1 MGEYHRK
8 GFGLKA
14 TVKPLLESQYASR
27 VVDYLRTRGHEVTVG
42 NTTVRL
48 AKEFGF
54 CIGVERAVDI
64 AYQTRHRYPDKR
76 IFITTEI
83 IHNQSVNERLR
94 DMGFIFLNSSYNNGE
109 TYNDITS
116 EDVVV
121 LPAFGASVQEIET
134 IRQKNCILVDTTC
147 GAVINVWKSVEK
159 NAKDVFTSLIH
170 GKYNHEETIATA
182 SRAGKNYLIVRD
194 LDEADYVCEYI
205 LGRGNRDEFMK
216 KFANAVSA
224 GFDPETHLSLIGVAN
239 QTTMLSTESM
249 EIAARVRG
257 AFVKKFGDEDT
268 RRRFRMQDTI
278 CSATQ
283 DRQDAV
289 NEMMKQKPHVMMVI
303 GGYNSSNT
311 THLAEIPLHNKVPA
325 YHIDDADCLISR
337 SQIRHLPIGTKD
349 EVVAEN
355 WWPTQ
360 SPLIVGVTAGASTPN
375 NKIGDLIMR
384 VFELSGEDASKL
396 VTEIESMGAGLPDDI
411 RNAIHDGSKGP
422 GHDDHDDHDDHHH

>member
-8 GFGLKA
+8 GFGLKN

-27 VVDYLRTRGHEVTVG
+27 VVDYLRAKGHEITVG

-54 CIGVERAVDI
+54 CIGVERAVDM

-83 IHNQSVNERLR
+83 IHNRSVNERLR
-94 DMGFIFLNSSYNNGE
+94 DMGFIFLNSEYNNGE

-116 EDVVV
+116 DDVVV
-121 LPAFGASVQEIET
+121 LPAFGASVQEID
-134 IRQKNCILVDTTC
+134 ILRQKNCILVDTTC

-159 NAKDVFTSLIH
+159 YSKDEFTSLIH
-170 GKYNHEETIATA
+170 GKYDHEETIATA
-182 SRAGKNYLIVRD
+182 SRAGARYIIVRD
-194 LDEADYVCEYI
+194 LAEADYVCDYI
-205 LGRGNRDEFMK
+205 LGKGNRDEFMK
-216 KFANAVSA
+216 KFSKAVSP
-224 GFDPETHLSLIGVAN
+224 GFDPDTHLSLIGAAN

-257 AFVKKFGDEDT
+257 AFVIKFGDVET

-289 NEMMKQKPHVMMVI
+289 NDMMKAKPHVMMVI

-325 YHIDDADCLISR
+325 YHIEDADCLISR

-349 EVVAEN
+349 DVVHEN
-355 WWPTQ
+355 WWP
-360 SPLIVGVTAGASTPN
+360 SNNPLIVGVTAGASTPN
-375 NKIGDLIMR
+375 SKIGDLVMR
-384 VFELSGEDASKL
+384 IFELSGEDVSGL
-396 VTEIESMGAGLPDDI
+396 VSEIEALGAGMPDDL
-411 RNAIHDGSKGP
+411 RNAIHDPANKDP
-422 GHDDHDDHDDHHH
+422 HHDDDDDHHHH